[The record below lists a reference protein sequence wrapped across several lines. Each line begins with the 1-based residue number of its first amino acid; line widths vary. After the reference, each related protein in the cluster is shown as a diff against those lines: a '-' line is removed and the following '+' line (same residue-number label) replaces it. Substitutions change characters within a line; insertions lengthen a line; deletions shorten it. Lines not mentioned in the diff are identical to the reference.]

1 MKNLIYRS
9 LKENRMAV
17 CKKQLSELF
26 DGMVTIEYMD
36 NYIDDIEYRVL
47 SGMLPPEDM
56 IIVERYKEYK
66 QHEHA
71 FKMID
76 FKKLMNMLVG

>member
-1 MKNLIYRS
+1 
-9 LKENRMAV
+9 MAV

-56 IIVERYKEYK
+56 RIVERYKKYK
-66 QHEHA
+66 QHERGC
-71 FKMID
+71 KKVD

>member
-1 MKNLIYRS
+1 MT
-9 LKENRMAV
+9 V

-36 NYIDDIEYRVL
+36 DYIGDIEYRVL

-66 QHEHA
+66 QHEYG

-76 FKKLMNMLVG
+76 FKKLMNMLVGW

>member
-1 MKNLIYRS
+1 MT
-9 LKENRMAV
+9 V

-36 NYIDDIEYRVL
+36 DYIGDIEYRVL

-56 IIVERYKEYK
+56 RIVERYKEYK
-66 QHEHA
+66 KH
-71 FKMID
+71 FYID
-76 FKKLMNMLVG
+76 GDGSDKIRDLIIEDGWT

>member
-1 MKNLIYRS
+1 
-9 LKENRMAV
+9 MAV

-56 IIVERYKEYK
+56 RIVERYKEYK
-66 QHEHA
+66 QHEHG

-76 FKKLMNMLVG
+76 FKKLMNMLVGW